1 MAALAALGSV
11 GAGIQGAVLLAQGRR
26 DGLRYVEPGLEG
38 ARRSF
43 WAVLICLPMFAA
55 LRYAEWAHGPVP
67 VHAGAL
73 DVLGYLIGWAGFAL
87 LSQPLA
93 AAIGREG
100 RWFGFIAAWNWCN
113 VVQYVLLLAAAV
125 PGLLGAPPWVRQTA
139 GLVAIGW
146 AVWLEWYAARLTLD
160 VGPLAA
166 AALTCLDLL
175 IGLALSGAI
184 AALLGI

>member
-11 GAGIQGAVLLAQGRR
+11 GAGIQGAVLLAQGRPE
-26 DGLRYVEPGLEG
+26 GLRYLQPGLEG

-43 WAVLICLPMFAA
+43 WAVLICLPMFIA
-55 LRYAEWAHGPVP
+55 LRYVDWLHGPAP
-67 VHAGAL
+67 GHAGAL
-73 DVLGYLIGWAGFAL
+73 DVFGYLIGWAGFAL
-87 LSQPLA
+87 LSRPLA

-100 RWFGFIAAWNWCN
+100 RWPGFIAAWNWCN
-113 VVQYVLLLAAAV
+113 VVQYVLLMAAAV
-125 PGLLGAPPWVRQTA
+125 PVLCGAPAWAGQTA

-160 VGPLAA
+160 TGPLAA

-184 AALLGI
+184 ATLLGS